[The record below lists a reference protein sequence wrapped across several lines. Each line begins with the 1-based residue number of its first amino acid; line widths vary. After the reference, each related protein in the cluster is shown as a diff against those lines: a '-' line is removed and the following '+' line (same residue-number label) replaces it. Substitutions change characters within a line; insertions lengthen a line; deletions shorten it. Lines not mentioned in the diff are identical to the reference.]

1 MPIAFLFL
9 KLFATGENT
18 ENITIHCIVFTLQY
32 RQEEIQFSHITFTD
46 NTSCLEMIEKPP
58 RCILKLL
65 AEQCHMP
72 GVSGPQCRNF
82 ILFLSR
88 IFYVQSIFGILEV
101 QNLPFFTRLEQGRC
115 LEALNF
121 DFHEFW
127 HFLKGEIYQ
136 INKTQSP

>member
-1 MPIAFLFL
+1 MPTAFLFL

-72 GVSGPQCRNF
+72 GVRNPQCENF
-82 ILFLSR
+82 IIFLLLR
-88 IFYVQSIFGILEV
+88 FYVQSIFGILEV
-101 QNLPFFTRLEQGRC
+101 QNLPFL
-115 LEALNF
+115 
-121 DFHEFW
+121 HV
-127 HFLKGEIYQ
+127 
-136 INKTQSP
+136 